1 MLDWF
6 IQPGGVPV
14 DTLVFVLAFVAFA
27 GVSSWALYRPILT
40 SRVEYGEAHP
50 ANVRR
55 FLWWLFV
62 TLSVAGIIFFLRVHL
77 RPPAYWLLIGS
88 VVVVGFV
95 ALFTRK
101 KV

>member
-1 MLDWF
+1 MEWL
-6 IQPGGVPV
+6 ILSQALPV
-14 DTLVFVLAFVAFA
+14 STLVFVLAFIAFA
-27 GVSSWALYRPILT
+27 GVSSWGLYRPLLT

-62 TLSVAGIIFFLRVHL
+62 TLSALGIAFLLRDHL
-77 RPPAYWLLIGS
+77 RPAAYWLLGVS
-88 VVVVGFV
+88 VVVVGLV
-95 ALFTRK
+95 ALLTRK